1 MRWAWGSLVT
11 DPRALYLH
19 PQGADLSGV
28 KAAVLELALP
38 FPTRPFWFT
47 PGVPG
52 PCIDLDGTFDYIHDS
67 LTPKTPETLKLA
79 ILYALGEKELTR
91 GPVLV
96 LDKLKR
102 SLGTDDITEIP
113 DDGTGQ

>member
-1 MRWAWGSLVT
+1 MNSDAR
-11 DPRALYLH
+11 PLYIW
-19 PQGADLSGV
+19 PQGADLTEL
-28 KAAVLELALP
+28 KAAVLELDLP
-38 FPTRPFWFT
+38 RPTRPFWFT

-52 PCIDLDGTFDYIHDS
+52 PVIDLDGTFDHIHDS

-102 SLGTDDITEIP
+102 SLGTDDITPVADEWP
-113 DDGTGQ
+113 E

>member
-1 MRWAWGSLVT
+1 MSKGT
-11 DPRALYLH
+11 PKPIYLW
-19 PQGADLSGV
+19 PKGADLATV
-28 KAAVLELALP
+28 KAAVLDLNLP
-38 FPTRPFWFT
+38 TSVRPFWWEA
-47 PGVPG
+47 GVPG
-52 PCIDLDGTFDYIHDS
+52 PCIDLDGTFDHIHDS

-102 SLGTDDITEIP
+102 GLGTDDITEIP

>member
-1 MRWAWGSLVT
+1 MT

-52 PCIDLDGTFDYIHDS
+52 PVIDLDGTFDHIHDS

-102 SLGTDDITEIP
+102 SLGTDDITPVADEWP
-113 DDGTGQ
+113 E

>member
-1 MRWAWGSLVT
+1 MSKAK
-11 DPRALYLH
+11 ALYLH

-52 PCIDLDGTFDYIHDS
+52 PVIDLDGTFDYIHDN
-67 LTPKTPETLKLA
+67 LRPKTPDSLKAA
-79 ILYALGEKELTR
+79 ILYCLGEKELKT
-91 GPVLV
+91 GPRLV
-96 LDKLKR
+96 LDVLNNI
-102 SLGTDDITEIP
+102 LGGGVIEVQDEWP
-113 DDGTGQ
+113 S

>member
-1 MRWAWGSLVT
+1 MT

-102 SLGTDDITEIP
+102 SLGTDEVIEIGE
-113 DDGTGQ
+113 DE

>member
-1 MRWAWGSLVT
+1 MT

-19 PQGADLSGV
+19 PQGADLSAV
-28 KAAVLELALP
+28 KEAVLSLNLP
-38 FPTRPFWFT
+38 YRTRPFWFT

-52 PCIDLDGTFDYIHDS
+52 PVIDLDGTFDHIHDS

-102 SLGTDDITEIP
+102 SLGTNDITEIP

>member
-1 MRWAWGSLVT
+1 MSKAK
-11 DPRALYLH
+11 ALYLH

-38 FPTRPFWFT
+38 FPTRPFWWEA
-47 PGVPG
+47 GVPG
-52 PCIDLDGTFDYIHDS
+52 PCIDLDGTFDHIHDS
-67 LTPKTPETLKLA
+67 LAPKTPETLKLA

-102 SLGTDDITEIP
+102 SLGTDEVIEIGE
-113 DDGTGQ
+113 DE

>member
-1 MRWAWGSLVT
+1 MT
-11 DPRALYLH
+11 DPRPLYLH
-19 PQGADLSGV
+19 PQGADLSAV

-52 PCIDLDGTFDYIHDS
+52 PVIDLDGTFDYIHDS

-79 ILYALGEKELTR
+79 ILHALGEKELTR
-91 GPVLV
+91 GPTTT

-102 SLGTDDITEIP
+102 NLGEDVREVQDEWP
-113 DDGTGQ
+113 E